1 MWQVRRKT
9 EAAIGLIATTSNG
22 ENYALG
28 VVSLLEDDKDKV
40 KQVDRLNKVIA
51 QAQAEAKRH
60 GKAKAEEPRRAGEAG
75 PSSAAGDLE

>member
-1 MWQVRRKT
+1 MRQVRHK
-9 EAAIGLIATTSNG
+9 AMPAIGLIATTSNG

-28 VVSLLEDDKDKV
+28 VVSLLEDKP
-40 KQVDRLNKVIA
+40 KQDRLKEVID
-51 QAQAEAKRH
+51 QAQAEAKRR